1 MEVRGNGYRTVE
13 DMVMQ
18 VTTKEKKVRG
28 WGIGESTVHFNY

>member
-1 MEVRGNGYRTVE
+1 MEVRGNRYRTVE

-28 WGIGESTVHFNY
+28 WDTGESTVHFNY